1 MLTVVITMVWG
12 GLSDSPRDRI
22 QQKGDKLMVLNTWN
36 MDGNA
41 ESLDGSFERVTD
53 LLLGRYA
60 QGLFIT
66 VTHMQSQ
73 LRILTLSAG

>member
-1 MLTVVITMVWG
+1 
-12 GLSDSPRDRI
+12 
-22 QQKGDKLMVLNTWN
+22 